1 LGTITEQIE
10 ASPQQQLQP
19 YVRPQERLLWS
30 GRPDPGVLFTGKDG
44 FLIPF
49 SLMWGGFAIVW
60 EVAAIVGTKGS
71 SRWFVL
77 WGIPFVCIGL
87 YMIFGRFILKK
98 RRKRE
103 TAYGLTDR
111 RAMVAVGDRS
121 LSDSPVK
128 HTPTSVRRSRDGRH
142 ATVTFGSQA
151 GLNRVWANT
160 GMDVLPWW
168 NANEVAFFDV
178 ADPDE
183 LLAALERARES

>member
-1 LGTITEQIE
+1 LGTITEQTE

-19 YVRPQERLLWS
+19 YVRPHERLLWS
-30 GRPDPGVLFTGKDG
+30 GRPDPSVLFTAKDG

-60 EVAAIVGTKGS
+60 EAAAIVGTKGS

-98 RRKRE
+98 RRKR
-103 TAYGLTDR
+103 
-111 RAMVAVGDRS
+111 AMVAVGDRS

-142 ATVTFGSQA
+142 VTVTFGSQA

-168 NANEVAFFDV
+168 TGNEVAFFDV
-178 ADPDE
+178 AEPAE
-183 LLAALERARES
+183 LLAALDRARES

>member
-1 LGTITEQIE
+1 MSTLTQQAG
-10 ASPQQQLQP
+10 ASAQQQLEP
-19 YVRPQERLLWS
+19 YLRPQERLLWS
-30 GRPDPGVLFTGKDG
+30 GRPDPSVLFTGKDG

-77 WGIPFVCIGL
+77 WGIPFVCVGL
-87 YMIFGRFILKK
+87 YMIFGRFILKR

-111 RAMVAVGDRS
+111 RALVAVGDRS
-121 LSDSPVK
+121 LSDSPVT
-128 HTPTSVRRSRDGRH
+128 HIPTSVRRSRDGQH
-142 ATVTFGSQA
+142 VTVTFGSQA

-168 NANEVAFFDV
+168 NVNEVAFFDV
-178 ADPDE
+178 AEPDQ
-183 LLAALERARES
+183 LLAALDRVRG